1 MTNRAL
7 LSGLRAVVA
16 YQTGFF
22 FRALVILGGSAG
34 KRRGVASFA
43 LSSPARQMI
52 SMRKDQIL
60 AGDDAK
66 TERKESRRDSQHESR
81 L

>member
-1 MTNRAL
+1 MTNRAF

-34 KRRGVASFA
+34 KRGGVASFT
-43 LSSPARQMI
+43 LSCPTRQVI

-66 TERKESRRDSQHESR
+66 TERKKSRRDSQHESR